1 MKLKMSA
8 ASEQNATEEAF
19 QLFDKN
25 TDGDITFDDLKQ
37 MATEL
42 GESMTDEDLMEMIQ
56 GGANGATNARG
67 ELAVSYHA
75 F

>member
-1 MKLKMSA
+1 MKMSA
-8 ASEQNATEEAF
+8 ASEGNATEEAF

-37 MATEL
+37 MAVEL
-42 GESMTDEDLMEMIQ
+42 GETMTDEDLMEMLE
-56 GGANGATNARG
+56 GGANGQRNGRG
-67 ELAVSYHA
+67 ELAVDYRA

>member
-1 MKLKMSA
+1 
-8 ASEQNATEEAF
+8 
-19 QLFDKN
+19 
-25 TDGDITFDDLKQ
+25 